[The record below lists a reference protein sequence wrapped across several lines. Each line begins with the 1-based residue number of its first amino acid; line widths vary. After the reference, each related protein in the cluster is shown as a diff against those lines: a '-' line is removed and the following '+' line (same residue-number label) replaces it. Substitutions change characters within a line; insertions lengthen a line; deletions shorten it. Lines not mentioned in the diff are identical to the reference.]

1 MTARRSQPDRVQSW
15 WGIAFIVILFVQGV
29 MVSLPTRAASGQ
41 TIHNFYAAHSQLI
54 VLQQLLGVLA
64 LIPFVLFAL
73 ALGGP
78 SRRPLMVAV
87 GWLVAAELLTN
98 FIPLVIVVTNPSA
111 DAAHGWTVAEDLA
124 DAVLF
129 IAIAIFAVAAT
140 SGEGSWVCILG
151 WLVAAIV
158 LARAA
163 LSLLGIAALD
173 AIAPLAFVALI
184 LVLSIRLLLGSR
196 PPAN

>member
-87 GWLVAAELLTN
+87 GWLVAAEFLTN
-98 FIPLVIVVTNPSA
+98 LIPLVIVVTNPSA
-111 DAAHGWTVAEDLA
+111 DAAHGWTVAEDVA
-124 DAVLF
+124 DAALF
-129 IAIAIFAVAAT
+129 VTIAIFALAST
-140 SGEGSWVCILG
+140 LGETSWVRGLG
-151 WLVAAIV
+151 WLAAAIAVVRVAA
-158 LARAA
+158 
-163 LSLLGIAALD
+163 SPFGIAALD
-173 AIAPLAFVALI
+173 AVAPLAFVALV

-196 PPAN
+196 PATR